1 MSDALEYSGHR
12 QRVKK
17 KFLHSNHEVFED
29 YELLELLLFNLL
41 PRRDVKPLA
50 KGLLKEFGSLK
61 ALINSDLLR
70 LSQFPGTSTSMY
82 IMFAVIREI
91 LRRNLMD
98 DKIKKENVLS
108 SWGALVDYLKM
119 HMGDNQVEQFRVLF
133 LNKKNILIADEV
145 QSYGTVDQTAVYPR
159 EIIRRSLFH
168 AAVAIILV
176 HNHPSGNPEPSKAD
190 IEMTKTIVQACAP
203 FEILVH
209 DHVIIGNHKIFSFKS
224 NMLL

>member
-12 QRVKK
+12 QRVKR
-17 KFLHSNHEVFED
+17 KFLHCNHEVVED

-70 LSQFPGTSTSMY
+70 LTQFPGASTSMY

-98 DKIKKENVLS
+98 DKIKKANVLS

-119 HMGDNQVEQFRVLF
+119 HMSNNQVEQFRVLF